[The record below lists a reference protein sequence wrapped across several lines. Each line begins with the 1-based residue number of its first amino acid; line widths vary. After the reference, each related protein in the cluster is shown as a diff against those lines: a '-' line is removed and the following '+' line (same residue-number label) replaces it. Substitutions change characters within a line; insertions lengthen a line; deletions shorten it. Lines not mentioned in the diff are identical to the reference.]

1 MMPFKYTLMCDTLPW
16 VGYNVLEMPNEV
28 LQAAKDAGYDGVDLP
43 GNPTK
48 MDGRRWRQMVEAVGL
63 DVPEVLGAWGYYHA
77 GEERNL
83 TSSDSAKRQRAVQ
96 YAKDTVD
103 LAADVGA
110 RFVELCAAQ
119 PAVPEL
125 PFPREPIKSLRQNFR
140 ESIKEICGH
149 AAQRDITILL
159 EPLNCYEGIP
169 GVLTTVYEA
178 INYVDE
184 LGLENLGIQPDV
196 FHMNIEEGSIPDA
209 VRAAGN
215 RIKHFHLN
223 ETNHCAHGMGHG
235 DYKAIFRI
243 LKGIGYQGY
252 LATYMP
258 RITQEIANSAP
269 GDMYHGGGD
278 RSQEGA
284 SGTRPDLRP
293 ILDRT
298 LGYLKGIE
306 KAVEMSREFYE
317 AESPRY

>member
-1 MMPFKYTLMCDTLPW
+1 MPFKYTLMCDTLPW
-16 VGYNVLEMPNEV
+16 VGHNVLEMPNEV

-43 GNPTK
+43 GDPTR
-48 MDGRRWRQMVEAVGL
+48 MDGREWRERVERFGL

-83 TSSDSAKRQRAVQ
+83 ASPDKDKRQHAVR
-96 YAKDTVD
+96 YANSTVD
-103 LAADVGA
+103 LAAEIGA

-125 PFPREPIKSLRQNFR
+125 PYPRQSIQTLRQNFR

-149 AAQRDITILL
+149 AAERGVTILL

-178 INYVDE
+178 INYVDD

-196 FHMNIEEGSIPDA
+196 FHMNIEEGSILDA
-209 VRAAGN
+209 VRAAGK

-223 ETNHCAHGMGHG
+223 ETNHCAHGMGHA
-235 DYKAIFRI
+235 DHTEIFRI

-258 RITQEIANSAP
+258 RMTQEIAESAP
-269 GDMYHGGGD
+269 GNMYHGGN
-278 RSQEGA
+278 RSQEGDA
-284 SGTRPDLRP
+284 SARPNLP
-293 ILDRT
+293 EILERT

-306 KAVEMSREFYE
+306 HAVDLSREFYE
-317 AESPRY
+317 ADETRY

>member
-1 MMPFKYTLMCDTLPW
+1 
-16 VGYNVLEMPNEV
+16 
-28 LQAAKDAGYDGVDLP
+28 
-43 GNPTK
+43 
-48 MDGRRWRQMVEAVGL
+48 VEKFGL
-63 DVPEVLGAWGYYHA
+63 DVPEVLRAWGYYHA

-83 TSSDSAKRQRAVQ
+83 ASPDQAKRQYAVR
-96 YAKDTVD
+96 YAISAVD
-103 LAADVGA
+103 LAAEIGA

-125 PFPREPIKSLRQNFR
+125 PFPRMAIKTLRENFR

-149 AAQRDITILL
+149 AAERGVTILL

-169 GVLTTVYEA
+169 GVLTMVYEA

-196 FHMNIEEGSIPDA
+196 YHMNIEEGSILDA

-223 ETNHCAHGMGHG
+223 ETNHCAHGLAHA
-235 DYKAIFRI
+235 DFKELFRI

-258 RITQEIANSAP
+258 RMTQETAASAP
-269 GDMYHGGGD
+269 GDMYHGGS
-278 RSQEGA
+278 RVQERDT
-284 SGTRPDLRP
+284 STRPNLRE
-293 ILDRT
+293 ILERT
-298 LGYLKGIE
+298 LGYLKRIE
-306 KAVEMSREFYE
+306 QAVDMSREFYE
-317 AESPRY
+317 ADEVRY